1 MARVYSISTGER
13 VHAWQPHEDYIR
25 SITVHPT
32 LPIILT
38 ASDDCT
44 IKSWDWEKAWRCTQ
58 EYTGHNHYI
67 MSLSIV
73 CLLAIIVLAA
83 GFETD
88 ELLFAIG
95 RTLKILKSS
104 PRPVSITPSRFGP
117 LARLPQTLRS
127 KMPIK
132 RASTVSTTT
141 MVGTNLT

>member
-73 CLLAIIVLAA
+73 CLLTIVVLAA
-83 GFETD
+83 GSVLRLDPT
-88 ELLFAIG
+88 LMSLF
-95 RTLKILKSS
+95 S
-104 PRPVSITPSRFGP
+104 PFAEP
-117 LARLPQTLRS
+117 
-127 KMPIK
+127 
-132 RASTVSTTT
+132 
-141 MVGTNLT
+141 